1 MNASPASP
9 TILPFLRLT
18 AITVTISITT
28 MSTNSDENMA
38 NQEEE
43 EPPETLESYA
53 ALVKQL
59 VRVVNMIL
67 YDSY

>member
-1 MNASPASP
+1 MNASLASP
-9 TILPFLRLT
+9 TILPFLHLT
-18 AITVTISITT
+18 AITVTVSITT
-28 MSTNSDENMA
+28 ISTISDENMT

-43 EPPETLESYA
+43 EPPRTLESYA

-67 YDSY
+67 